1 MICMQNGILRLDKI
15 WKKRG
20 IGKLGTRTIEHLDT
34 IENDGK
40 LCQVMK
46 VLRVNRLKTSILT
59 NSISEIGKFKI
70 VERLVNL
77 NAKDHHTIQLTY
89 YNTIYN
95 LDLIPS
101 PIRDENSKAYLT
113 TEGQRIEIPR
123 EDYMRYQGIVRG
135 DPSSAVN
142 IIINQEFLMG
152 SIQTNEHNLRLDTLR
167 AYDGTSPYNRHIIF
181 DEKDIEFELNVAN
194 DVVKHESV
202 STPKKNI
209 TYNVMPNNENFIIP
223 EASAQTVY
231 TFDVITD
238 CDEEYY
244 DLYPT
249 TWQSKT
255 AMVIADAEDTM
266 ETAADITYNIVDQ
279 DCVSDSSTLNTSDAE
294 DLVVQLQL
302 RWKND
307 PTTREGVQLIS
318 GKNNLEDDEE
328 NPVVGI
334 AYMLGLDNPELTGYS
349 VVTNVG
355 GSYLQGL
362 LGAHEFGHNL
372 LGDHD
377 DADETWDWGCFC
389 YQQTIMW
396 PTLLS
401 SQIEE
406 FSTDNYNAIRA
417 EAADN
422 L

>member
-1 MICMQNGILRLDKI
+1 
-15 WKKRG
+15 
-20 IGKLGTRTIEHLDT
+20 
-34 IENDGK
+34 
-40 LCQVMK
+40 
-46 VLRVNRLKTSILT
+46 LT